1 MEQQPTGQE
10 PASDPEWGGYLRPL
24 MPRRK
29 ERLRLQLMLG
39 MMAVDL
45 GAILIGFIIAN
56 ILRFDTPFAPNGFYL
71 LKVVAPIFLAIAV
84 NNDAYSVGALVRRR
98 YGIGRALSAFMIAI
112 AAVTF
117 LVFYLRGA
125 GDYSRIA
132 FSIGIAVSM
141 LALIVGRMIFDR
153 LARRAYGAS
162 PLSIVMIHDG
172 AQAPAE
178 PGVLLVDAA
187 VAGLVP
193 DARDPLMLDRLGRF
207 LQHADRVVVACAED
221 RRLAWAMALK
231 GANILGE
238 IVDPDIAR
246 LGTLGTGYFAGSGT
260 LVVSSGALSLPN
272 RVLKRLLDVVLAVVG
287 MVAIMPVL
295 VATAIAIKL
304 DDRGPVLFVQQRL
317 GRGNRLFNMYKFRS
331 MKTALLDHS
340 GNRSASR
347 DDDRI
352 TRVGRIIRK
361 TSIDELPQLLNIL
374 KGDMSFVGPR
384 PHALGSLAGDQL
396 FWEVDQRY
404 WHRHASK
411 PGLTGLAQVRG
422 FRGATLERIDLVNRL
437 QADLEYLNGW
447 TLARDIRI
455 LVATAKVLVHR
466 NAF

>member
-1 MEQQPTGQE
+1 MGHQSTGS
-10 PASDPEWGGYLRPL
+10 PSNVEWGGYLRPL

-29 ERLRLQLMLG
+29 ERLRVQLLIG
-39 MMAVDL
+39 MIGFDL
-45 GAILIGFIIAN
+45 GAILIGFVLAN
-56 ILRFDTPFAPNGFYL
+56 LLRFDAPFEPQGFYL
-71 LKVVAPIFLAIAV
+71 MKIVVPIFLAIAV
-84 NNDAYSVGALVRRR
+84 NNGAYSLDALVQRR

-112 AAVTF
+112 AAVAV
-117 LVFYLRGA
+117 LVFYLRVA
-125 GDYSRIA
+125 ASYSRVG
-132 FSIGIAVSM
+132 FSIGITLSM
-141 LALIVGRMIFDR
+141 ATLIAGRLLYDR
-153 LARRAYGAS
+153 LARRVYGAS
-162 PLSIVMIHDG
+162 PLSIVLINDG
-172 AQAPAE
+172 ADAAAE

-187 VAGLVP
+187 AAGLVP

-207 LQHADRVVVACAED
+207 LENADRVVVACAED

-238 IVDPDIAR
+238 IIDPEIAR
-246 LGTLGTGYFAGSGT
+246 VGALGTGYYAGAGT
-260 LVVSSGALSLPN
+260 LVVSAGALSLPN
-272 RVLKRLLDVVLAVVG
+272 RVLKRVLDLSLAVFG
-287 MVAIMPVL
+287 MIAITPVL

-304 DDRGPVLFVQQRL
+304 DDGGPVLFVQQRL

-331 MKTALLDHS
+331 MKTAQLDHS
-340 GNRSASR
+340 GSRSATR

-352 TRVGRIIRK
+352 TRVGRIIRS

-455 LVATAKVLVHR
+455 LAATLKVLVHR

>member
-1 MEQQPTGQE
+1 MGDRSSGS
-10 PASDPEWGGYLRPL
+10 ASNVEWGGYLRPL

-29 ERLRLQLMLG
+29 ERLRVQLMIG
-39 MMAVDL
+39 MIGCDLVAV
-45 GAILIGFIIAN
+45 LIGFILAN
-56 ILRFDTPFAPNGFYL
+56 LVRFDAPFAPQGLYL
-71 LKVVAPIFLAIAV
+71 MKIVVPIFLAIAI
-84 NNDAYSVGALVRRR
+84 NNGAYSLHALVERR
-98 YGIGRALSAFMIAI
+98 YGIGRVLTAFMIAI
-112 AAVTF
+112 AAVTV
-117 LVFYLRGA
+117 LVFYLRA
-125 GDYSRIA
+125 AASYSRA
-132 FSIGIAVSM
+132 GFSIGILLSM
-141 LALIVGRMIFDR
+141 LTLVAGRYVYDR
-153 LARRAYGAS
+153 LARRLYGTS
-162 PLSIVMIHDG
+162 PLSIVVINDG
-172 AQAPAE
+172 ADAPAE

-187 VAGLVP
+187 AAGLVP

-207 LQHADRVVVACAED
+207 LENADRVVVACPED
-221 RRLAWAMALK
+221 RRLAWGMALK

-238 IVDPDIAR
+238 IIDPEIAR
-246 LGTLGTGYFAGSGT
+246 LGALGTGYYAGAGT
-260 LVVSSGALSLPN
+260 LVVSAGALSLPN
-272 RVLKRLLDVVLAVVG
+272 RVLKRLLDLGLAVFG
-287 MVAIMPVL
+287 TIAIAPVL

-304 DDRGPVLFVQQRL
+304 DDGGPVLFVQQRL

-331 MKTALLDHS
+331 MKTAQLDHAGS
-340 GNRSASR
+340 RSATR

-352 TRVGRIIRK
+352 TRVGRIIRS

-447 TLARDIRI
+447 TLARDLRI
-455 LVATAKVLVHR
+455 LLATLKVLVHR

>member
-1 MEQQPTGQE
+1 MGHQSTGS
-10 PASDPEWGGYLRPL
+10 PSNVEWGGYLRPL

-29 ERLRLQLMLG
+29 ERLRVQLMIG
-39 MMAVDL
+39 MIGFDF
-45 GAILIGFIIAN
+45 GAILIGFVLAN
-56 ILRFDTPFAPNGFYL
+56 LLRFDAPFAPQGFYL
-71 LKVVAPIFLAIAV
+71 MKIVVPIFLAIAI
-84 NNDAYSVGALVRRR
+84 NNGAYSLDALVQRR
-98 YGIGRALSAFMIAI
+98 YGIGRALSAFAIAI
-112 AAVTF
+112 AAVAV
-117 LVFYLRGA
+117 LVFYLRVA
-125 GDYSRIA
+125 ANYSRVG
-132 FSIGIAVSM
+132 FSIGIMLSM
-141 LALIVGRMIFDR
+141 ATLIAGRLLYDR
-153 LARRAYGAS
+153 LARRVYGAS
-162 PLSIVMIHDG
+162 PLSIVLINDG
-172 AQAPAE
+172 ADAAAE

-187 VAGLVP
+187 AAGLVP

-207 LQHADRVVVACAED
+207 LENADRVVVACAED

-238 IVDPDIAR
+238 IIDPEIAR
-246 LGTLGTGYFAGSGT
+246 LGALGTGYYAGAGT
-260 LVVSSGALSLPN
+260 LVVSAGALSLPN
-272 RVLKRLLDVVLAVVG
+272 RVLKRVLDLSLAVFG
-287 MVAIMPVL
+287 MIAITPVL

-304 DDRGPVLFVQQRL
+304 DDGGPVLFVQQRL

-331 MKTALLDHS
+331 MKTAQLDHS
-340 GNRSASR
+340 GSRSATR

-352 TRVGRIIRK
+352 TRVGRIIRS

-455 LVATAKVLVHR
+455 LAATLKVLVHR